1 MALVSSFFPR
11 SVYFQRLL
19 RSPWSL
25 AMIARS
31 SSTVAKKSTKSG
43 NSKVLP
49 YSEIPGPKGTIQNV
63 LEYAFTKGALL
74 DVVKKRFE
82 RFGPIYSEQVLDTQ
96 LVNISDADAAEK
108 VLRTEKKFQM
118 RPGFETLNEIVDRS
132 KGLMLLSNDYDKWYP
147 ERSLL
152 SPKMLRPK
160 DINEKFPMLNAVAND
175 FIKQLNLRTQFDGK
189 VENIEEELSFW
200 SVEAFALYLF
210 DQRLGFYNHP
220 RDPTAVAF
228 VDAAINVNKS
238 AGELAVNAPFLKYI
252 NAMSIVKKVL

>member
-1 MALVSSFFPR
+1 
-11 SVYFQRLL
+11 
-19 RSPWSL
+19 
-25 AMIARS
+25 MIARS

-118 RPGFETLNEIVDRS
+118 RPGFETLNEIV
-132 KGLMLLSNDYDKWYP
+132 
-147 ERSLL
+147 
-152 SPKMLRPK
+152 
-160 DINEKFPMLNAVAND
+160 
-175 FIKQLNLRTQFDGK
+175 
-189 VENIEEELSFW
+189 
-200 SVEAFALYLF
+200 VEA
-210 DQRLGFYNHP
+210 
-220 RDPTAVAF
+220 
-228 VDAAINVNKS
+228 
-238 AGELAVNAPFLKYI
+238 
-252 NAMSIVKKVL
+252 KVLCCSRTTMTNGIQKDRCYRQRCYVQRTSMKNFLC